1 MRYELSEF
9 EWAAIKPMPPNK
21 PRGYRN
27 EPLPGNVHDELW
39 NLMVGRLHLKEEL
52 AEGPIEATGAGCQD
66 KLIQDQRGD
75 DRRRGGRAPRS

>member
-9 EWAAIKPMPPNK
+9 EWAAIKPMLANK

-39 NLMVGRLHLKEEL
+39 NFMVGRLHLKEEF
-52 AEGPIEATGAGCQD
+52 AEGPI
-66 KLIQDQRGD
+66 
-75 DRRRGGRAPRS
+75 